1 MSNQFQVRS
10 DLSPGPLANV
20 EFLGF
25 DVFGTVVD
33 WRSGV
38 ARAVALFL
46 DRHRI
51 HVDPLVFADEWRALY
66 QPAMEEV
73 RSGRRGW
80 VRLAILNLENLK
92 AVLIRQGVAADGIP
106 PEELAALNRCWEQ
119 LDPWPDSVEG
129 LTRLKRR
136 FAIGALSNGHLAGM
150 MRLARFGGLPWDVIV
165 GAEVARSYKPRP
177 ETYLRSVEAV
187 GLPPERV
194 GMVAAHNEDLKA
206 ARACGLRTL
215 FVHRPT
221 EHGPAQ
227 TTDLAPAGPWD
238 VVADSLVAVADALGC

>member
-1 MSNQFQVRS
+1 MSPHPEAR
-10 DLSPGPLANV
+10 PGHGPDAMAGV

-38 ARAVALFL
+38 ARAAAPFL

-51 HVDPLVFADEWRALY
+51 AVDPLAFADEWRALY
-66 QPAMEEV
+66 QPSMEEV
-73 RSGRRGW
+73 RSGRRPW
-80 VRLAILNLENLK
+80 VRLDILNLENLR
-92 AVLIRQGVAADGIP
+92 AVLTRHGVAIDGIAAKD
-106 PEELAALNRCWEQ
+106 LAALNRCWER
-119 LDPWPDSVEG
+119 LDPWPDSVAG

-150 MRLARFGGLPWDVIV
+150 MRLARFGGLPWDIIV

-177 ETYLRSVEAV
+177 ETYLRSAEAV
-187 GLPPERV
+187 GLPPAQV
-194 GMVAAHNEDLKA
+194 GMIAAHNEDLRA
-206 ARACGLRTL
+206 ARALGLRTV
-215 FVHRPT
+215 FVRRPT

-227 TTDLAPAGPWD
+227 TTDLAPTEPWD
-238 VVADSLVAVADALGC
+238 VEADSLIAAADALGC